1 MIRLERSFRPKIWG
15 SKSLGPWFADR
26 EEEIGEVWFT
36 HTPPPPLLV
45 KFIFTS
51 DRLSVQVHPDDA
63 YAAVH
68 ANSAGKTEM
77 WHILRAEPGA
87 AVAAGFRETI
97 ERDRARLAAAS
108 GEIEHLLEWL
118 PVASGDTIVIPAGTV
133 HAIGAGISLCEIQ
146 QYSDVTYRLYDY
158 GRPRELHLNRALEV
172 ARLTPHP
179 GKSAPRRGPDGAM
192 ILAECP
198 YFVTELVTLP
208 RGGHRLA
215 ARGSQI
221 LIAIEGAGALNG
233 ERFAAAEA
241 WLVPD
246 GCAPVSIQ
254 ADRTIRLLRTWAPG
268 PLASVGIA
276 PKQV

>member
-198 YFVTELVTLP
+198 YFVTELMKLASGRHSP
-208 RGGHRLA
+208 A
-215 ARGSQI
+215 ARPGEIVVVLS
-221 LIAIEGAGALNG
+221 GAGEIDG
-233 ERFAAAEA
+233 QRFAPGEA
-241 WLVPD
+241 WLTPEGTITLEVR
-246 GCAPVSIQ
+246 AEEPV
-254 ADRTIRLLRTWAPG
+254 RMLRTRVPSPG
-268 PLASVGIA
+268 DQPR
-276 PKQV
+276 